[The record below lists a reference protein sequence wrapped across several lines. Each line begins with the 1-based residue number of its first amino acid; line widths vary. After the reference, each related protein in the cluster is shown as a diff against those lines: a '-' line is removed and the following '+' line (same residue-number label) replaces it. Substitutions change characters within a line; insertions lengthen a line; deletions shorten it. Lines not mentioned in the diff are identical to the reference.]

1 MNQAIIEARIRA
13 FFSQARHVVVTLP
26 LLFLAQVLAPKGFD
40 VYAEREVQIQQNLAL
55 EITRRILTSGALQDK
70 TKTRRYKALR
80 DVQQMA
86 QLLYQHADLVR
97 GRPPRSAQQTLVNQ
111 GRLGNPRP

>member
-13 FFSQARHVVVTLP
+13 FFSRARHVVVTLP

-40 VYAEREVQIQQNLAL
+40 VYEEKTVAIQQNLAR
-55 EITRRILTSGALQDK
+55 EIVRRILTSGALQDK

-111 GRLGNPRP
+111 GRLRNPRP